1 MESLKIPRNSRNSQ
15 QFLEPFFVGRNKFW
29 GHFLRSWSWIQK
41 SRGSR
46 KVNKRLMGTKGAK
59 GVKGTKGRRGQIG
72 QGGWGTRGTKGTGGR
87 RWQELKGGE
96 WRKWDEGHEGEE
108 GREGDKGQGMKWR
121 CGYGL
126 DAVCECHICPSF
138 MFWTSIL

>member
-1 MESLKIPRNSRNSQ
+1 MNVPSIKAKTKVTATTLQPQHWSNRPSALGMSDPVMESLKIPRNSRNSQ
-15 QFLEPFFVGRNKFW
+15 QVLEPFFVGRNKFW

-72 QGGWGTRGTKGTGGR
+72 QGGWGDEGDEGDGGTKVTR
-87 RWQELKGGE
+87 
-96 WRKWDEGHEGEE
+96 
-108 GREGDKGQGMKWR
+108 
-121 CGYGL
+121 
-126 DAVCECHICPSF
+126 A
-138 MFWTSIL
+138 